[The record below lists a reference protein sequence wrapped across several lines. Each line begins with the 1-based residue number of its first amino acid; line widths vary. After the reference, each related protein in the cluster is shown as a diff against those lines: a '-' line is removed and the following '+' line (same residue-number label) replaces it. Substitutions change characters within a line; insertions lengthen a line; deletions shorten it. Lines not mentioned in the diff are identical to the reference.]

1 LGVVSQAGAL
11 MHDTRGV
18 KSDAADPKGDMKQQD
33 IVPFC
38 YALSAARRARGL
50 TQADVAGE
58 LGISRK
64 TYILLESAR
73 WLPPSRQRSHV
84 VRVLHGLFPAVAE
97 ELVKVFGDTL
107 ADYVQVQSV
116 VQVAPARALE
126 ATHAKLV
133 FDSAVLGVA
142 EELDA
147 SPRMLRPLLAGLLAR
162 LDAAGMPMAQ
172 AAGLAK
178 AAVSPPAVTREKS

>member
-1 LGVVSQAGAL
+1 
-11 MHDTRGV
+11 MHDTGGINF
-18 KSDAADPKGDMKQQD
+18 DATSSRDDMKHQD
-33 IVPFC
+33 ILPFC
-38 YALSAARRARGL
+38 RALGTARTAQGL
-50 TQADVAGE
+50 TQEDVAGE

-64 TYILLESAR
+64 TYVLFESCR
-73 WLPPSRQRSHV
+73 WLPPPRQRSHFV
-84 VRVLHGLFPAVAE
+84 KVLHGLFPAAAE

-107 ADYVQVQSV
+107 EAYVQVRSV
-116 VQVAPARALE
+116 VQVAQAPALE
-126 ATHAKLV
+126 ATHARLV

-147 SPRMLRPLLAGLLAR
+147 SPRMLRPLLASLLGR

-178 AAVSPPAVTREKS
+178 AAVSPPVAKREKS